1 MGAKAPQPIP
11 ENLQS
16 LPENRPVSPPP
27 PRKHGELTSGEHREL
42 MRLRLRVQAADC
54 LAATVDCMVY
64 RKVID
69 ARSPIADARL
79 GYGEPFGVDEA
90 EALMRRT
97 RPACER

>member
-11 ENLQS
+11 EHLKA
-16 LPENRPVSPPP
+16 LPADRPVSPPP
-27 PRKHGELTSGEHREL
+27 PRKRGELSSNERREL
-42 MRLRLRVQAADC
+42 MQLRLRLQAADC
-54 LAATVDCMVY
+54 LAATVDCMVH

-79 GYGEPFGVDEA
+79 VYGEPFGVDEA
-90 EALMRRT
+90 ETLMRRT